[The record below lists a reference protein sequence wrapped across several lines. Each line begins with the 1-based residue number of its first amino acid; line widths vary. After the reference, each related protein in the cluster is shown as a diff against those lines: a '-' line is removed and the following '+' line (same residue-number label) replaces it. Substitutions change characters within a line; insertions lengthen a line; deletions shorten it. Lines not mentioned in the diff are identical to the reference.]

1 MAGDY
6 LIDTNIAIAFLDGEQ
21 AVVDRILE
29 SDDTYISVITVGE
42 LYYGASY
49 SKNVS
54 ENLLRIDRLLQW
66 AILLEVNQSTA
77 AVYGSIK
84 SDLRKSGRPIPDND
98 LWIASSA
105 RQHDLALAS
114 RDSHFSV
121 VLQLQIEDW

>member
-42 LYYGASY
+42 LYSGASY

-84 SDLRKSGRPIPDND
+84 SDLRKIGRPIPDND